1 MQMEVKLLEEKII
14 EIASSQGIWTVLTV
28 ALIFYILKNQEKRDL
43 NQEERELNYQNIISN
58 LTEKLNLVLDIK
70 EDVKEIKDYVFKKN
84 D

>member
-70 EDVKEIKDYVFKKN
+70 EDVKEIKDYVF
-84 D
+84 